1 MASCFVAF
9 FSGPDRK
16 TVPMSFSSFYSLTLL
31 SLGTRKWNQKK
42 LQFSSQ
48 DEKYV
53 GWTCWSSGGANL
65 RIPFLWGTSAF
76 HRQLQTSPQTI
87 KNQSAAAPQTAIG
100 LKLAQNGEFY
110 LLFKSSVTMA
120 LAGEVSHNSLTAPPS
135 PPHREKSLWRLVLSL
150 DCIAEERASSMPW
163 SQVSLPRGTI
173 FFNFSLNF
181 DDGQFMREI
190 IKRKFPA
197 LAAKRH
203 RNQRNMHGDK
213 P

>member
-1 MASCFVAF
+1 
-9 FSGPDRK
+9 
-16 TVPMSFSSFYSLTLL
+16 MSFSSFYSLTLL
-31 SLGTRKWNQKK
+31 SLGAQKWNQEK

-53 GWTCWSSGGANL
+53 GWTCWSWGGADL
-65 RIPFLWGTSAF
+65 RIPFMWGTSAF

-150 DCIAEERASSMPW
+150 HCIAEECVLCPFKKEFFAFVDALIVWKSLHMRWKWKWIEWIINLLKILESCK
-163 SQVSLPRGTI
+163 VSRWKVCGWTVGLLVCWRGEPEAV
-173 FFNFSLNF
+173 NFRIS
-181 DDGQFMREI
+181 
-190 IKRKFPA
+190 
-197 LAAKRH
+197 
-203 RNQRNMHGDK
+203 
-213 P
+213 